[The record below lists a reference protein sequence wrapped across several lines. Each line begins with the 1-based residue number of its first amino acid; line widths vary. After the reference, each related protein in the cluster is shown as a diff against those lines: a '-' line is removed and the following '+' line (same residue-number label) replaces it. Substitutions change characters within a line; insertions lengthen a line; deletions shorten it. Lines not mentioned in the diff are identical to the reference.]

1 MLWWFGDRAF
11 EFAIRRLCTL
21 HESQSGVRWTRR
33 RGRPSQ
39 RMKEDTPL
47 TQQIRSFHHSRRP
60 QESQRFA
67 CVHLAHKC
75 QRESAHF
82 LGRCDAEDGVNHLE
96 ENEMK
101 AISALRK
108 SDLQCRQL

>member
-39 RMKEDTPL
+39 RVKDSLAYTSHTSANVNLL
-47 TQQIRSFHHSRRP
+47 TSSGVVMQKT
-60 QESQRFA
+60 ESI
-67 CVHLAHKC
+67 
-75 QRESAHF
+75 
-82 LGRCDAEDGVNHLE
+82 
-96 ENEMK
+96 
-101 AISALRK
+101 ISK
-108 SDLQCRQL
+108 KTK